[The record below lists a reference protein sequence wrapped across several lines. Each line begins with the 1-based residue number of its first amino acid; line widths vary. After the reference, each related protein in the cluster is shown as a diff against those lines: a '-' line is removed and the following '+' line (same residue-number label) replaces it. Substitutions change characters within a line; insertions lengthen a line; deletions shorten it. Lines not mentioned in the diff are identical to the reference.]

1 MPILDV
7 MPVSEWR
14 DIRTLIVNTPAP
26 SDEKLAEE
34 LVDLKFASARS
45 FTQLRGA
52 IKFLLE
58 NLKSKKKLVAFPK
71 YICKS
76 VLDAAKRAGYEI
88 YFYDSVHELKKAD
101 FDKIAAVFVVHNFG
115 VNPLDRELAEFIKKE
130 ALLIEDFAH
139 TFDPEEIHGD
149 YALFHFAKKVPN
161 VHGGLLISFKKKLPE
176 IKKSRVGFKEFFL
189 FILKCKLLRW
199 PLNIIRSARPL
210 PEESDGDF
218 KEIKGASDASKR
230 IFLKQF
236 SKFRGESDLYWKL
249 RDAYYKK
256 LPIGYRPFAADNQ
269 KDLFHFPVL
278 VDKEKNRDD
287 VLKKLRVYGIF
298 ADRIWYN
305 SDTEIAKRILILPVT
320 RHMREKDVTMICN
333 LLKNVQ

>member
-34 LVDLKFASARS
+34 LVARKFASARS
-45 FTQLRGA
+45 FTQLRGG
-52 IKFLLE
+52 IKFLLD
-58 NLKSKKKLVAFPK
+58 NLGGKKKMVAFPK

-76 VLDAAKRAGYEI
+76 VLDAAKRAGFEL
-88 YFYDSVHELKKAD
+88 YFYDSVFELKKVD
-101 FDKIAAVFVVHNFG
+101 FKKIAAVFVVHNFG
-115 VNPLDRELAEFIKKE
+115 LDPLDSELADFIKKE
-130 ALLIEDFAH
+130 AALIEDFAH
-139 TFDPEEIHGD
+139 TFDPSAIHGD

-176 IKKSRVGFKEFFL
+176 IKKSRLSLREFFL
-189 FILKCKLLRW
+189 FILKCRLLRY
-199 PLNIIRSARPL
+199 PVNVIRSIRAV

-218 KEIKGASDASKR
+218 KEVKGASNGARR
-230 IFLKQF
+230 IFLNQLK
-236 SKFRGESDLYWKL
+236 KFRAEETLYWNL
-249 RDAYYKK
+249 RDAYYKN

-278 VDKEKNRDD
+278 VDKEKDRDD
-287 VLKKLRVYGIF
+287 ILKKLRVYGIF

-305 SDTEIAKRILILPVT
+305 SDTEIAKRILLLPVT
-320 RHMREKDVTMICN
+320 RYMREKDVIMICK
-333 LLKNVQ
+333 LLQNVQ

>member
-14 DIRTLIVNTPAP
+14 DIRTLIVNTPTP

-34 LVDLKFASARS
+34 LVDLEFASART

-88 YFYDSVHELKKAD
+88 YFYDSVFEMKKAD
-101 FDKIAAVFVVHNFG
+101 FSKIAAVFVVHNFG
-115 VNPLDRELAEFIKKE
+115 VNPLDSELADFIKKN
-130 ALLIEDFAH
+130 AVLIEDFAH
-139 TFDPEEIHGD
+139 TFEPEEISGD
-149 YALFHFAKKVPN
+149 YVLFHFAKKVPN

-176 IKKSRVGFKEFFL
+176 IKKSSVSFKEFFL
-189 FILKCKLLRW
+189 FILKCRLLRW
-199 PLNIIRSARPL
+199 PLNIIRSTRAL

-218 KEIKGASDASKR
+218 REVRGASDASKR
-230 IFLKQF
+230 IFQKQLK
-236 SKFRGESDLYWKL
+236 KFRSESDHYWNL
-249 RDAYYKK
+249 RDTYYKN

-278 VDKEKNRDD
+278 VDKEKDRDD
-287 VLKKLRVYGIF
+287 ILKKLRVYGIF
-298 ADRIWYN
+298 GDRIWYN
-305 SDTEIAKRILILPVT
+305 SDTEIAKRILVLPVT
-320 RHMREKDVTMICN
+320 RYMREKDVKMICN
-333 LLKNVQ
+333 LLKNV

>member
-34 LVDLKFASARS
+34 LVDLEFASASS

-88 YFYDSVHELKKAD
+88 YFYDSVFEMKKAD
-101 FDKIAAVFVVHNFG
+101 FSKIAAVFVVHNFG
-115 VNPLDRELAEFIKKE
+115 LNPLDSELADFIKKN
-130 ALLIEDFAH
+130 AVLIEDFAH
-139 TFDPEEIHGD
+139 TFEPEEISGD

-176 IKKSRVGFKEFFL
+176 IKKSSVSFKEFFL
-189 FILKCKLLRW
+189 FILKCRLLRW
-199 PLNIIRSARPL
+199 PLNIIRSTRTL

-218 KEIKGASDASKR
+218 RDVRGASDASKR
-230 IFLKQF
+230 IFLKQLK
-236 SKFRGESDLYWKL
+236 KFRGESDHYWNL
-249 RDAYYKK
+249 RDTYYKN

-278 VDKEKNRDD
+278 VDKEKDRDD
-287 VLKKLRVYGIF
+287 ILKKMRVYGIF
-298 ADRIWYN
+298 GDRIWYN
-305 SDTEIAKRILILPVT
+305 SDTEIAKRILVLPVT
-320 RHMREKDVTMICN
+320 RYMREKDVKMICN
-333 LLKNVQ
+333 LLKNV